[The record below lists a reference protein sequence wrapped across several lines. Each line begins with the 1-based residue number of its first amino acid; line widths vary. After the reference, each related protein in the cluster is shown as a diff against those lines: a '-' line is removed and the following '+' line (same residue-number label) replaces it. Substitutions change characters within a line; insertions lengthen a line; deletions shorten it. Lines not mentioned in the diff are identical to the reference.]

1 MPTFFQTAEFS
12 SFSPLKTVCDS
23 CVYNSC
29 LWVNYSNTY
38 CKGSIGFCYC
48 SLTFCF
54 FLFHNKAS
62 RFPAELWLSA
72 AVSVSVQVLPRR
84 SRYRWGSLMVIYPFL
99 HWSIWQALL
108 LLFGIC
114 ISAVWRQQKRKKKRI
129 QKTDDCNVESCVDR
143 CNLCLCVSQ

>member
-1 MPTFFQTAEFS
+1 M
-12 SFSPLKTVCDS
+12 
-23 CVYNSC
+23 
-29 LWVNYSNTY
+29 NYSNAY

-72 AVSVSVQVLPRR
+72 AVSVSVQVFPRR
-84 SRYRWGSLMVIYPFL
+84 SRYRWGILMVIYPFFTL
-99 HWSIWQALL
+99 KYLAGLTTAIWNMYQCSLTAT
-108 LLFGIC
+108 
-114 ISAVWRQQKRKKKRI
+114 KREKGKKKKKRI
-129 QKTDDCNVESCVDR
+129 QQTDDCNVESCVDR